1 MDTESIS
8 ASDQVPLEE
17 TLCDSQA
24 LESPTALNM
33 TIDDTLGE
41 NNTSTPAATTGTT
54 NNDQLTEQLTVECS
68 QPSSP
73 DKSPTNIPKKQ
84 KVSGTKIQRRSQRV
98 KRKRVDQYKQIDTS
112 DDNVCQEYFIHM
124 EKHLESKIDDRL
136 GKLEQ
141 KFEKMMTTFTNT
153 LSTTS
158 QKHTK
163 GMEAAIE
170 SLKEDLVQHIDQSID
185 QKIDNKVSNIQTQ
198 LEELKKDITLQNTAI
213 TKTTDTVEKLDIDD
227 IQKKIDSIQTDQ
239 TTTEQMKNTQAKID
253 ELTMKIQELTR
264 VQTAQGKKQEDL
276 EFHSRKL
283 NVVFEGVILAEQ
295 QSCKDTIESII
306 ARHMHLDM
314 AGAVDIAHTL
324 GPRTQGETQPIIVR
338 FRSVTDKSRVLENA
352 SILRDHDIYV
362 RPDFPKSISDRRAY
376 LAKSLRAAKATDSE
390 ARLFRDKLRFNNR
403 MYTVENIHEAP
414 IGDEKHTLYTDTQV
428 RFYGYRS
435 PFSNFFKS
443 DFTLNRNRYICVEQ
457 ALQAARAYRHNDR
470 LTWTRIMRETNPVTM
485 KRLGKRY
492 SPRSEEEQRA
502 EQQFLLEAV
511 NQKFQQSNVLK
522 QKLADTG
529 TKIMMECNPYDN
541 FYSTGCKITDNNL
554 DTLAF
559 QGQNVMG
566 VILQQ
571 VREKI
576 GK

>member
-1 MDTESIS
+1 MDTQSIS
-8 ASDQVPLEE
+8 ASDQVPLEG

-24 LESPTALNM
+24 SENLTALDV
-33 TIDDTLGE
+33 TIDSTLGE
-41 NNTSTPAATTGTT
+41 INTSTPAAATGPA
-54 NNDQLTEQLTVECS
+54 NNDQLTEQLTAECF

-73 DKSPTNIPKKQ
+73 DKSPTNMPKKQ
-84 KVSGTKIQRRSQRV
+84 QVSGSKTQRRSQRV
-98 KRKRVDQYKQIDTS
+98 KRKRVDQYKQVDTS
-112 DDNVCQEYFIHM
+112 DDNVCQEYFISM
-124 EKHLESKIDDRL
+124 EKHLESKIDTRL
-136 GKLEQ
+136 GKLEK
-141 KFEKMMTTFTNT
+141 KFETMMTTFTNT
-153 LSTTS
+153 LNTTS

-170 SLKEDLVQHIDQSID
+170 ALKKDLVQHIDQSID
-185 QKIDNKVSNIQTQ
+185 KRIDDKVADIQTQ
-198 LEELKKDITLQNTAI
+198 LDDLKKDITLQNTAI
-213 TKTTDTVEKLDIDD
+213 TKTTDTMEKLDIED
-227 IQKKIDSIQTDQ
+227 IKKKIDSMQTDQ
-239 TTTEQMKNTQAKID
+239 THTEQMKTTQAKID

-283 NVVFEGVILAEQ
+283 NAVFEGITLAEK
-295 QSCKDTIESII
+295 QSCKDAIESII

-324 GPRTQGETQPIIVR
+324 GPRIQGESQPIIVR

-362 RPDFPKSISDRRAY
+362 RPDFPKSISERRAY
-376 LAKSLRAAKATDSE
+376 LAKSLKAAQATDSD

-414 IGDEKHTLYTDTQV
+414 IGDEKHTIYTETQV

-443 DFTLNRNRYICVEQ
+443 DFTHNRNRYICVEQ

-470 LTWTRIMRETNPVTM
+470 LTWTRIMRENNPVMM

-492 SPRSEEEQRA
+492 SPRSDDEQRA
-502 EQQFLLEAV
+502 EQQFLLEV
-511 NQKFQQSNVLK
+511 VTQKFQQSNMLK

-529 TKIMMECNPYDN
+529 TKTLMECNPYDN
-541 FYSTGCKITDNNL
+541 FYSTGCKITDKNL

-566 VILQQ
+566 AILQQ
-571 VREKI
+571 VREKLS
-576 GK
+576 K